1 MARQVIGTRGESITT
16 TLLNGHSFKLTFKD
30 LLLYWYISAIST
42 LSEKFLSLADSD

>member
-30 LLLYWYISAIST
+30 LLLYWYISAYLNTIREISFI
-42 LSEKFLSLADSD
+42 SR